1 MSVHLS
7 QRHPF
12 TLPLANLVDHFQKL
26 PGIGPKTAQR
36 LAFHV
41 LKQPRSDAEAFAQA
55 LVNVKEA
62 VGKCQ
67 QCFNWSEHSPCE
79 ICASPNRNPR
89 VICVVAHPEDLY
101 ALERTSEVNHHYHVL
116 HGLISPLEGL
126 GPDDLTIRALLAR
139 CQQGESHTEQEVTT
153 FGASA
158 SEAEQPPI
166 DEVILA
172 LPPTVEGDTTS
183 LYLAKLLKALA
194 LPTTRI
200 AFGLPVG
207 GELDY
212 ADSLTIARAIAGRV
226 AV

>member
-1 MSVHLS
+1 M
-7 QRHPF
+7 QARHPF

-41 LKQPRSDAEAFAQA
+41 LKQPRSEADSFARALTTVKDAIGEC
-55 LVNVKEA
+55 E
-62 VGKCQ
+62 

-79 ICASPNRNPR
+79 ICSSHNRNGQI
-89 VICVVAHPEDLY
+89 ICVVAHPEDLY
-101 ALERTSEVNHHYHVL
+101 ALERTGDINHHYHVL

-126 GPDDLTIRALLAR
+126 GPDDLTISKLLQR
-139 CQQGESHTEQEVTT
+139 CQAGVRAPH
-153 FGASA
+153 ADNH
-158 SEAEQPPI
+158 EATLPI
-166 DEVILA
+166 EEVILA

-183 LYLAKLLKALA
+183 LYLAKLLKALE

-212 ADSLTIARAIAGRV
+212 ADSLTITRAIAGRV

>member
-1 MSVHLS
+1 M

-12 TLPLANLVDHFQKL
+12 TLPLSNLVDHFQRL

-36 LAFHV
+36 LAFHM
-41 LKQPRSDAEAFAQA
+41 LKQPRSQVEEFSRA
-55 LVNVKEA
+55 LMTVKDVVTE
-62 VGKCQ
+62 CE
-67 QCFNWSEHSPCE
+67 QCFNWSEQARCE
-79 ICASPNRNPR
+79 ICSSPNRNSHI
-89 VICVVAHPEDLY
+89 ICVVSQPEDLY
-101 ALERTSEVNHHYHVL
+101 ALERTGEYHHHYHVL

-126 GPDDLTIRALLAR
+126 GPDDLKIRPLLAR
-139 CQQGESHTEQEVTT
+139 CQES
-153 FGASA
+153 
-158 SEAEQPPI
+158 PI
-166 DEVILA
+166 EEVILA

-183 LYLAKLLKALA
+183 LYLAKLLKALQ

-212 ADSLTIARAIAGRV
+212 ADSLTISRAMAGRI